1 MQRAKSIIAI
11 PLAFYAL
18 TLNAQIE
25 KQKPN
30 VIFIL
35 TDDQGYGDLS
45 CTGNRWIKTPEMDK
59 LHSEGV
65 RFTNFHSG
73 TTSAPTRASLMT
85 GKHFDRVG
93 VWHTIMGRSLL
104 KPGEK
109 TLADRL
115 KESGYS
121 TAIFGKWHLGDNYPF
136 RPQDRG
142 LDESLVLL
150 GGGVGQAPDF
160 WGNDYFDDTYTRNG
174 KPEKQQG
181 YCTDVWFSEALRF
194 IENQKSQPFF
204 CYIAT
209 NAPHG
214 PYNVDPKY
222 SQQYTNNQLIPNKE
236 FYGMISNID
245 ENIGRLRNELVK
257 LGIADNTILIFM
269 TDNGTAA
276 GVNTDNQGFV
286 NMGYGAGMRG
296 KKGSEYEGGHR
307 VPFFVYW
314 KNGGIVGGKDEER
327 LAFAPDVT
335 PTILDLCGIKIN
347 AEDQYDGVS
356 LKPLLRDNP
365 AEWPDR
371 LLIVDTQRDEKMKKW
386 KKSAVMSQQWRLING
401 SELYQIGCDTEQ
413 RTNVASK
420 YPQVVSRMRNA
431 YETWWKGIE
440 PSNKEVYSILLGT
453 EHENPVRLSSHDL
466 HTDGDNPAWS
476 QDMVREGIGPIGNW
490 MVDVAE
496 AGEYEFKV
504 MRWPSGSAL
513 PMRSEAP
520 EGNVLPNGKIAYKKG
535 NALDINSA
543 TIQFGK
549 TKETKAVQNSRQQS
563 VVFRLKL
570 DKGKNSLWTSFADR
584 QGKEYSAYYVEVK
597 RL

>member
-1 MQRAKSIIAI
+1 MALS
-11 PLAFYAL
+11 AFTA
-18 TLNAQIE
+18 NAHVE

-30 VIFIL
+30 VVFIL
-35 TDDQGYGDLS
+35 TDDQGYGDLA
-45 CTGNRWIKTPEMDK
+45 CNGNPWIKTPEMDK
-59 LHSEGV
+59 LHLVGV

-73 TTSAPTRASLMT
+73 TTCAPTRASLMT

-109 TLADRL
+109 TLADRM
-115 KESGYS
+115 KEAGYS

-142 LDESLVLL
+142 FEESLVLR

-160 WGNDYFDDTYTRNG
+160 WGNDYFDDTYFRNG
-174 KPEKQQG
+174 KPEKQIG
-181 YCTDVWFSEALRF
+181 YCTDVWFSEALHF
-194 IENQKSQPFF
+194 IENKKDQPFF

-222 SQQYTNNQLIPNKE
+222 SLPYSGNQQIPSKE

-245 ENIGRLRNELVK
+245 ENLGRLRNNLEK

-276 GVNTDNQGFV
+276 GVNTDNQGYV

-307 VPFFVYW
+307 VPFLVYW
-314 KNGGIVGGKDEER
+314 KNGGIMGGKDEER
-327 LAFAPDVT
+327 LAYAPDVL
-335 PTILDLCGIKIN
+335 PTILDLCGIKIKV
-347 AEDQYDGVS
+347 EDQFDGVS
-356 LKPLLRDNP
+356 LKQLLKDNP
-365 AEWPDR
+365 AQWQDR
-371 LLIVDTQRDEKMKKW
+371 ILIVDTQRDEKMKKW

-401 SELYQIGCDTEQ
+401 SELYQIGCDPEQ
-413 RTNVASK
+413 RTDVASQ

-440 PSNKEVYSILLGT
+440 PSNEEVYSIVIGS

-466 HTDGDNPAWS
+466 HSDGDNPAWS
-476 QDMVREGIGPIGNW
+476 QDMVREGIGPIGKW

-496 AGEYEFKV
+496 AGEYEFKL
-504 MRWPSGSAL
+504 MRWPG
-513 PMRSEAP
+513 
-520 EGNVLPNGKIAYKKG
+520 
-535 NALDINSA
+535 
-543 TIQFGK
+543 
-549 TKETKAVQNSRQQS
+549 
-563 VVFRLKL
+563 
-570 DKGKNSLWTSFADR
+570 
-584 QGKEYSAYYVEVK
+584 
-597 RL
+597 

>member
-1 MQRAKSIIAI
+1 MKQATSIIVI
-11 PLAFYAL
+11 PLALSAFTA
-18 TLNAQIE
+18 NAQVE

-35 TDDQGYGDLS
+35 TDDQGYGDLA
-45 CTGNRWIKTPEMDK
+45 CNGNQWIKTPEMDK
-59 LHSEGV
+59 LHSQGV

-109 TLADRL
+109 ILADMM
-115 KESGYS
+115 KEAGYS

-142 LDESLVLL
+142 FDESLVLR
-150 GGGVGQAPDF
+150 GGGVGQSPDF
-160 WGNDYFDDTYTRNG
+160 WGNDYFDDTFFRNG

-181 YCTDVWFSEALRF
+181 YCTDVWFSQALHF
-194 IENQKSQPFF
+194 IQNNKSQPFF

-222 SQQYTNNQLIPNKE
+222 SQQYNGNQLIPNKD

-245 ENIGRLRNELVK
+245 ENLGHLRNELEK

-276 GVNTDNQGFV
+276 GVNTDNQGYV
-286 NMGYGAGMRG
+286 NIGYGAGMRG

-327 LAFAPDVT
+327 LAFAPDVA
-335 PTILDLCGIKIN
+335 PTILDLCGIKIKV
-347 AEDQYDGVS
+347 EDQFDGVS
-356 LKPLLRDNP
+356 LKPLLKDNP

-371 LLIVDTQRDEKMKKW
+371 ILIVDTQRDEKMKKW
-386 KKSAVMSQQWRLING
+386 KNSAVMSQQWRLING
-401 SELYQIGCDTEQ
+401 TELYQIGCDPEQ
-413 RTNVASK
+413 RTNAASK

-440 PSNKEVYSILLGT
+440 PSNEEFYSIVLGS

-466 HTDGDNPAWS
+466 HTDGDNPSWS
-476 QDMVREGIGPIGNW
+476 QDMVRKGIGSIGKW

-504 MRWPSGSAL
+504 MRGPGESAL
-513 PMRSEAP
+513 PLRSAAP
-520 EGNVLPNGKIAYKKG
+520 DGNVLPDGKNAYMKG
-535 NALDINSA
+535 NALNITSANIQLRIINE
-543 TIQFGK
+543 TI
-549 TKETKAVQNSRQQS
+549 AVQNSKQQS
-563 VVFRLKL
+563 VIFRLKL
-570 DKGKNSLWTSFADR
+570 DKGKNSLRTSFTD
-584 QGKEYSAYYVEVK
+584 QKGKEYSAYYVEVK